1 MVDGMDGGIICV
13 PTWKYASKSESKWSH
28 ISISIDSWEY
38 TGNES
43 SVWKE
48 ERMRCSQS
56 SRRLWVLMPRTK
68 EDMLKHMRSSK
79 VSGMTQIRL
88 DLAMQ
93 AFWNH
98 WVAHHQWERYAQ
110 SVKDLAHRSQNL
122 R

>member
-1 MVDGMDGGIICV
+1 MVDGMDGGMICV
-13 PTWKYASKSESKWSH
+13 STWKYYSKSESKGSH

-48 ERMRCSQS
+48 EIRRCSKY

-79 VSGMTQIRL
+79 VSG
-88 DLAMQ
+88 
-93 AFWNH
+93 WH
-98 WVAHHQWERYAQ
+98 
-110 SVKDLAHRSQNL
+110 K
-122 R
+122 